1 MHWLNLSALSA
12 DLPQRGHLNRLSP
25 LFAVGEAGIIVIGS
39 GRDLRLIFFLIDVDD
54 LRLLAPEEPHVSLA
68 AALVLFGSF
77 IKINLDFRAISFVL
91 ICLSQEEYL
100 PPCEF
105 KEAPA
110 VPKEA
115 TSTKGED

>member
-1 MHWLNLSALSA
+1 MNLSVLSA
-12 DLPQRGHLNRLSP
+12 DLPQRGHFNRLSP

-77 IKINLDFRAISFVL
+77 IKLNLNVRAISFVF

-100 PPCEF
+100 PPSEF
-105 KEAPA
+105 KDAPA
-110 VPKEA
+110 IPKEA
-115 TSTKGED
+115 ACTNGED